1 VGYLCA
7 NFSLPIASLFS
18 SYARC
23 TRQTSDRQTDVRQK
37 HRLMPPPY
45 GGGGIIINSI
55 FHRSCFCH
63 VSFAYV
69 HNVCVELFT
78 TACYFRVVLLPV
90 SATARSPVSPGVA
103 APNVHHLC
111 SARIVTLVMSDI
123 LVAHFHLLLL
133 CETFWCNIPIR
144 MWLTAKIRSMPTWVS
159 VPNWT
164 AVFKPCEHTC
174 TYGDPPEILGLSRH
188 PSQGT

>member
-1 VGYLCA
+1 VW
-7 NFSLPIASLFS
+7 NSLPQHVTSALF
-18 SYARC
+18 YFLFPQLPEVLFLQALL
-23 TRQTSDRQTDVRQK
+23 
-37 HRLMPPPY
+37 HPGY
-45 GGGGIIINSI
+45 INSNNL
-55 FHRSCFCH
+55 
-63 VSFAYV
+63 YT
-69 HNVCVELFT
+69 L
-78 TACYFRVVLLPV
+78 
-90 SATARSPVSPGVA
+90 A

-123 LVAHFHLLLL
+123 LVTHFHLLLL
-133 CETFWCNIPIR
+133 CETFWCNILIR